1 MRVLVLG
8 IADFSFLF
16 QNTYTTF
23 KEKFKD
29 TTFFNVKKYKKI
41 SKHISK
47 SVETFFFRK
56 HLYSKKPDLIFIVA
70 PYYIK
75 EEYYKIINEFK
86 TNNDCLVFGWIGDKF
101 EDNDLNRFI
110 TNTLDKKFITDSY
123 FNNLYKDDDVIYLP
137 LCTSPK
143 IFNINK
149 NQKKEVFSSFVASRT
164 PYRENFISEIN
175 FYLNVYGTGWE
186 RLSIESNNNY
196 LNVSPK
202 KTTIYKTANIYKK
215 SKSVLNLTNEF
226 NVIDGLNQ
234 RSFDP
239 YLTNTIVLQEDCKD
253 LELCFEPNKEIIVFE
268 NIEDLKDKVNYFL
281 VNSKEYLK
289 VLDKGKKRVLCNHTY
304 QNRIEKVLKEI

>member
-1 MRVLVLG
+1 MKVLVLG

-47 SVETFFFRK
+47 NIETFFFRK

-75 EEYYKIINEFK
+75 KEYYEIINEFK
-86 TNNDCLVFGWIGDKF
+86 INNDCLVFGWIGDKF
-101 EDNDLNRFI
+101 EDNDFSRMI
-110 TNTLDKKFITDSY
+110 TKSLDKKFITDSY
-123 FNNLYKDDDVIYLP
+123 FNNLYKDNDVIYLP

-143 IFNINK
+143 IFTIDN
-149 NQKKEVFSSFVASRT
+149 NQKKEIFSSFVASKT
-164 PYRENFISEIN
+164 PYRENFIKEIN
-175 FYLNVYGTGWE
+175 FALNVYGTGWE
-186 RLSIESNNNY
+186 RLSRETKNNC
-196 LNVSPK
+196 LNISPK
-202 KTTIYKTANIYKK
+202 KTTIHKTANIYKN

-226 NVIDGLNQ
+226 NVVYGLNQ

-239 YLTNTIVLQEDCKD
+239 YLTNTIVLQENCKD

-268 NIEDLKDKVNYFL
+268 NIEDLKEKVNHYL
-281 VNSKEYLK
+281 IDSNEYLK
-289 VLDKGKKRVLCNHTY
+289 ILDNGKKRVLSEHTY
-304 QNRIEKVLKEI
+304 QNRIDKILKEI